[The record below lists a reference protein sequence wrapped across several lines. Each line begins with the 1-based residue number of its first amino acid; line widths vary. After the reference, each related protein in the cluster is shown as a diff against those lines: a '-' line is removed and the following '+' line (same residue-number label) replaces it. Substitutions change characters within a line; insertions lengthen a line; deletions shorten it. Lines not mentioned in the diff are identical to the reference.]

1 MDNTS
6 ECQCKLQLQTP
17 VGGSVLLLVTL
28 MQRDSMELITSQKAR
43 GSERV
48 AVSGTGKM
56 HVGETQKVKTH
67 SYDFLDCL

>member
-1 MDNTS
+1 M
-6 ECQCKLQLQTP
+6 
-17 VGGSVLLLVTL
+17 LLLVTL
-28 MQRDSMELITSQKAR
+28 MQRDSMELITSQKAG

-67 SYDFLDCL
+67 SYEFLDCL